1 MNRLETNLPGN
12 LFQSILGENPA
23 AIPLCVESTLREQL
37 PDQAFVSTSELE
49 LAEYVRLGL
58 ATESICEHP
67 FPSSSVSWGG
77 PDHDALSTHYEQCL
91 SRVQWQEHQMHVLR
105 VGWSTD
111 CGTQSRFWILA
122 DDERIARDFVLD
134 VARKT
139 NDPGQTVLV
148 FQNGYWNRSSEM
160 FRTIQSTSM
169 DDLILPGA
177 KRAEM
182 IADFQRFLKAQ
193 SQYDALGLAW
203 RRGAILLGPPGN
215 GKTHFLRALVH
226 ELDVPCLYVQSL
238 SHPYY
243 ESEQLLEKVFERA
256 RQVRPCVLI
265 FEDLDSLIDDD
276 NRSFFLNQLDG
287 FEKNVGLMVVATT
300 NHAERIDPA
309 ILDRPSRFDR
319 KYEFTVP
326 ALHERSRFLELWKS
340 KLAETVAWDGRCIP
354 EIAAATEGFS
364 FAYMKELI
372 VSALLQWMHREL
384 DQSGRPSDRFDK
396 ALREQ
401 VELLQSQRITGFGDF
416 GTSNYGP
423 NQRGTIARI
432 ARRLGW

>member
-1 MNRLETNLPGN
+1 MDGLQNKLSGN
-12 LFQSILGENPA
+12 LFESILGDNAA
-23 AIPLCVESTLREQL
+23 AIPLRVEKALREQL
-37 PDQAFVSTSELE
+37 PDRAYISTSELE
-49 LAEYVRLGL
+49 LTEYVRLGL
-58 ATESICEHP
+58 ATEVACEHP

-77 PDHDALSTHYEQCL
+77 PDHDALITYYQQSL
-91 SRVQWQEHQMHVLR
+91 SRVQWRGQSLHVLR
-105 VGWSTD
+105 AGWSTD
-111 CGTQSRFWILA
+111 CGTQRRFWILA
-122 DDERIARDFVLD
+122 DDANVARDFVLD

-148 FQNGYWNRSSEM
+148 FQNGDWNRSSEM

-238 SHPYY
+238 KHPYY

-265 FEDLDSLIDDD
+265 FEDLDSLIDDE

-340 KLAETVAWDGRCIP
+340 KLAGTVAWDGRCIP

-372 VSALLQWMHREL
+372 VSSLLQWMHG
-384 DQSGRPSDRFDK
+384 DSGPSGRPSDRFDK

-401 VELLQSQRITGFGDF
+401 VALLQSQRITGFGDF
-416 GTSNYGP
+416 GISSDGP
-423 NQRGTIARI
+423 NARGALARF